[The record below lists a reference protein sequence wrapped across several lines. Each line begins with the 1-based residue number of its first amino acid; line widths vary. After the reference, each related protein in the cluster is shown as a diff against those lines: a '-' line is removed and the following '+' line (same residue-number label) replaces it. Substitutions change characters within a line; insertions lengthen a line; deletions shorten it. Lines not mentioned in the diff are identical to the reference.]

1 MRLYQCTNAENREE
15 RLRRVSVGKLGTW
28 GFGLGLA
35 ARARWVSVGRWCGA
49 GSWAGEEWRKKEK

>member
-1 MRLYQCTNAENREE
+1 MYQCTNAENREK
-15 RLRRVSVGKLGTW
+15 RLRRVSVGKLGTC
-28 GFGLGLA
+28 GFRLGLA

>member
-1 MRLYQCTNAENREE
+1 MRLYQCTNTENREE

-35 ARARWVSVGRWCGA
+35 ARARWVNVGRRCGA
-49 GSWAGEEWRKKEK
+49 GSWAGEE